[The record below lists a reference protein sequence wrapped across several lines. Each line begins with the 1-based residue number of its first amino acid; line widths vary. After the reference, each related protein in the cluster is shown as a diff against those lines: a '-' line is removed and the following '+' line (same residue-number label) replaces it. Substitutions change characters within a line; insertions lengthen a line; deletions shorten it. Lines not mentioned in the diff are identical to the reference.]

1 MEVSIDEDDREE
13 QLAFTENF
21 LSTRGFF
28 YTLYPDGKWSDSYD
42 HHSHFPDEETRDGE
56 AHAFAWSRWLKW
68 AEPSFEPTF

>member
-1 MEVSIDEDDREE
+1 MELSVGKDDREE

-28 YTLYPDGKWSDSYD
+28 QMLYPDGTWSGSCN

-56 AHAFAWSRWLKW
+56 AHAFA
-68 AEPSFEPTF
+68 